1 MRQTKY
7 LTLCLVLAV
16 SYLCLAVEPPGASSE
31 LVAFTAAKVEQPA
44 VASFTAS
51 ESVVLFV
58 AAISA
63 AALVSRRTVLAVKTN
78 FRAFAKTFVA
88 VAKSG
93 VQKLTAN
100 QRRSNSKHDEL
111 FAMIGA
117 GSGNAPIGSGSGG

>member
-1 MRQTKY
+1 M
-7 LTLCLVLAV
+7 LAV

-44 VASFTAS
+44 VASFTAA

-88 VAKSG
+88 VAKRG
-93 VQKLTAN
+93 VQKLTEN
-100 QRRSNSKHDEL
+100 HRRSNLKHGDS

-117 GSGNAPIGSGSGG
+117 GSGDAPIGSGSGG